1 MTVPARYKLFGV
13 IACLAALFAHA
24 QTPVH
29 SPYVLTTYDVAELA
43 SRPGPLIVGTT
54 MLTIVEFDTQID
66 NVASGRQELL
76 SIEVQD
82 NLILLRANHS
92 VGQTDLVVRAGGRTV
107 LFGVQLDP
115 TMAHP
120 RRYVVAERRTVPP
133 RVSGSTGLGGVV
145 AGDRVDR
152 TSELPEWL
160 NFFAEA
166 AYAPSGTL
174 AIHYGVANQSDYPVA
189 VDAGRLRLHY
199 RDPVAGWVRL
209 PYSLSRVSAEG
220 LVNRVAPGGSEFGV
234 IVVTEPPAIGG
245 RITLEWTLVQI
256 GPGETVVVE
265 KVFDDFG
272 TFLRG
277 SGR

>member
-1 MTVPARYKLFGV
+1 MTVRARYKLFGV
-13 IACLAALFAHA
+13 IGCLVTLFAQA

-29 SPYVLTTYDVAELA
+29 SPYVLTTYDIAELA

-54 MLTIVEFDTQID
+54 MLTIVEFDAQID

-82 NLILLRANHS
+82 NLILLRANQS
-92 VGQTDLVVRAGGRTV
+92 VGQTDLAVRAGGRTV
-107 LFGVQLDP
+107 LFTIQLDS

-120 RRYVVAERRTVPP
+120 RRYVVAERRAAPP
-133 RVSGSTGLGGVV
+133 RASGSMGLGGVV
-145 AGDRVDR
+145 AGDRADH

-199 RDPVAGWVRL
+199 SDPVAGMIRL

-234 IVVTEPPAIGG
+234 IVVTDPPAIGG